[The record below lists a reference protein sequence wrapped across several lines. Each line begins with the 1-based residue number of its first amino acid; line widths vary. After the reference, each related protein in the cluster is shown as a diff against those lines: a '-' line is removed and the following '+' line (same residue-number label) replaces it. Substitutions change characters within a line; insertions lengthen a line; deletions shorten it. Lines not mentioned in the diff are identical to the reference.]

1 MRQSTEWRDKL
12 GQLRSH
18 VPSAYDLTITIPKYF
33 GFKDQGVFD
42 FDRALS
48 IFDWSIVN
56 KKVMID
62 FRQCTTANY
71 QALALLVPYVWK
83 LKSNGCQVYFELNE
97 TAAQQ
102 DGSRIWRMMGAGSL
116 FEVAAQDNHLFPSHM
131 YKPLLPVKNGTDLKR
146 AISIAEE
153 FLKPF
158 NVEYINTLRYVL
170 SELLY
175 NTTEHGISFFEGWQ
189 AGRQVP
195 SIIQFWWYEKRKEI
209 QFVIADVGVGIKR
222 HLQQTYPAFDTH
234 EDAIRYSIRPQVSG
248 TFAISDAYAAKNNA
262 GIGLFISSNIIRRL
276 KADMHIIS
284 GDGLLHISPRDIT
297 GKTLNSRWEGTV
309 VVVSV
314 KIESLA
320 PFNLHSLMQ
329 EFRDQAAREMGKA
342 TEREQDDQYYV
353 SVHNYFGPNAEL
365 KDEAIRFRDKR
376 LIPVVEAG
384 KALKFDFDS
393 VRSAPHSFLS
403 ALLATPIKL
412 LGPKAYKRIKII
424 NALPEIRETVDFI
437 LDENTDI

>member
-1 MRQSTEWRDKL
+1 MQWRESL
-12 GQLRSH
+12 GQLRSQ
-18 VPSAYDLTITIPKYF
+18 VPSAYDVTITIPKYF

-48 IFDWSIVN
+48 IFDWSLAN

-62 FRQCTTANY
+62 FRKCTTANY
-71 QALALLVPYVWK
+71 QALALLVPYVWR

-97 TAAQQ
+97 TPAEQ

-116 FEVAAQDNHLFPSHM
+116 FEVAAQDNHLVPSHK

-146 AISIAEE
+146 AIGVAEQ
-153 FLKPF
+153 FLTPF

-195 SIIQFWWYEKRKEI
+195 SIIQFGWYEKRREI

-222 HLQQTYPAFDTH
+222 HLQQTYPAFDSH
-234 EDAIRYSIRPQVSG
+234 EDAIKYSIRPQVSG
-248 TFAISDAYAAKNNA
+248 TFAVSDAYAAKNNA

-284 GDGLLHISPRDIT
+284 GDGILHISPRDIT
-297 GKTLNSRWEGTV
+297 GKTLKSRWDGTV

-342 TEREQDDQYYV
+342 AEKELDDQFYV
-353 SVHNYFGPNAEL
+353 SVHNYFGPNAEV

-376 LIPVVEAG
+376 LIPAVEAG
-384 KALKFDFDS
+384 KILKFDFDG

-412 LGPKAYKRIKII
+412 LGPKAYKRIKVI

-437 LDENTDI
+437 LDENVDI